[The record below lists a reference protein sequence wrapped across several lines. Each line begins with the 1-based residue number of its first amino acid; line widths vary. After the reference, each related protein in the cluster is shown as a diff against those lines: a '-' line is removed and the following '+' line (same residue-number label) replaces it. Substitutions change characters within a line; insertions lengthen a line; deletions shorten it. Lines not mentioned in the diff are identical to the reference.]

1 MASCL
6 KTITQC
12 WAPKSKADHV
22 DELVYNLG
30 KMFKKSSAAEA
41 SGYLSPAS
49 PIYAGAL
56 SPLKPADVYSVLTE
70 RNKICFKRAKRAF
83 KKCLVEGDVDDLEV
97 VEGVDVKAILDPTG
111 HQKLA
116 WVDYTEDH
124 YQYIN
129 DQGWSLG
136 FPRLMRLIFDHL
148 MQPNET
154 IGVPDEA
161 MQMFM
166 RVSKEISG
174 DYEDATKL
182 YNLGHGNK
190 FIKEL
195 IYIEY
200 YSKVLDLM
208 IRVEVDAPEN
218 A

>member
-1 MASCL
+1 M
-6 KTITQC
+6 TTQC

-30 KMFKKSSAAEA
+30 KMFKKSSAPEA
-41 SGYLSPAS
+41 SGNPSPAS
-49 PIYAGAL
+49 PNYTGAL
-56 SPLKPADVYSVLTE
+56 SPLKLADFYSVLTE
-70 RNKICFKRAKRAF
+70 RNKIYFKRAKRDF
-83 KKCLVEGDVDDLEV
+83 KKCLIEGDVDDLELT
-97 VEGVDVKAILDPTG
+97 EGVDVKAILDPTG
-111 HQKLA
+111 QQKLA

-129 DQGWSLG
+129 DQGWTLG
-136 FPRLMRLIFDHL
+136 FVRLMRLIFDHL

-154 IGVPDEA
+154 VGVPDEA

-174 DYEDATKL
+174 DYEDAIKL
-182 YNLGHGNK
+182 YNLVHGNK
-190 FIKEL
+190 FMKEL

-208 IRVEVDAPEN
+208 IRVKVDAPEN